1 MAVLSEET
9 LVAGAKEIKN
19 KIKVALIEHD
29 MKQTEL
35 ADLMNENPQQLNRA
49 IAGDMTP
56 KSLEIRK
63 RVYKILGIK

>member
-1 MAVLSEET
+1 MTKLSEET

>member
-1 MAVLSEET
+1 MSKLSEET

-35 ADLMNENPQQLNRA
+35 ADLLDENPQQLNRA